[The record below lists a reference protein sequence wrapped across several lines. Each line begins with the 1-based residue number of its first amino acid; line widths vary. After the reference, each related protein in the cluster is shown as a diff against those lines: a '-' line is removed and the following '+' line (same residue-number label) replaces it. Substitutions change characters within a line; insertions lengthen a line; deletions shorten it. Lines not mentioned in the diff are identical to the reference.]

1 MTTASIKDVSNMVGI
16 TPTTANVKAK
26 NVQNGSDQ
34 FDKLFQKQMDQP
46 SKNLEQKKLSKA
58 PMGSVKKTIDQKK
71 DVNTNEISQEEPE
84 ENLKNVE
91 EVASVF
97 MTQLSEILGI
107 DVEELE
113 EKLSA
118 FGITETDLLQSDV
131 LGQFFMDINQIN
143 DSTQLL
149 TDEVLYAQY
158 QEVFQLQDEAITQ
171 MTELSAKDA
180 ANLETL
186 MSAQTSIEQAQELS
200 ADESVDEEVAPVI
213 EIVRNA
219 PTQDDNETQVLI
231 RQETG
236 RQADRDE
243 SGTTS
248 ENEPNMTFANQM
260 DQQLRFDQLNAQMQ
274 SENVGHAADVDTQDI
289 MNQIMD
295 YMKITLEPDMDSLEM
310 QLHPASLGTLQ
321 IQVTSKGGVM
331 TANFVTQ
338 NEAVKQALESQ
349 MMTLQ
354 DSLNEQGIKVEAV
367 EVSVATNSFDENLEQ
382 ERNGQGRNGG
392 QRGRSRRFRTIAN
405 VGTDN
410 LKEMKPQEQLAA
422 KIRSA
427 NKGV

>member
-1 MTTASIKDVSNMVGI
+1 MTTASIKDVSNMAGI
-16 TPTTANVKAK
+16 TPVTTNAKTK
-26 NVQNGSDQ
+26 NVQNGSNQ

-46 SKNLEQKKLSKA
+46 SKNVEQKKLSKA
-58 PMGSVKKTIDQKK
+58 PMSSVKKSIDQKQ
-71 DVNTNEISQEEPE
+71 DASVNEVSQEEPE
-84 ENLKNVE
+84 DDLKTVE
-91 EVASVF
+91 EVASAF
-97 MTQLSEILGI
+97 MTQLSELLGV

-113 EKLSA
+113 EKLET

-131 LGQFFMDINQIN
+131 LGQFFMDFNQIS

-149 TDEVLYAQY
+149 TDEALYAQY
-158 QEVFQLQDEAITQ
+158 QEVFNLQDEAITQ

-180 ANLETL
+180 ANLETI
-186 MSAQTSIEQAQELS
+186 MSSQTAVERVQNLS
-200 ADESVDEEVAPVI
+200 AEEPAEEEVAPVI

-219 PTQDDNETQVLI
+219 PTEDENETQVLV
-231 RQETG
+231 RQENG
-236 RQADRDE
+236 RQAERDQ
-243 SGTTS
+243 SKATS
-248 ENEPNMTFANQM
+248 EKEPNMTFSNQM

-274 SENVGHAADVDTQDI
+274 TENVTHTTDVDTQDI

-295 YMKITLEPDMDSLEM
+295 YMKITLDSDMDSLEM

-382 ERNGQGRNGG
+382 GREEQGRNGG
-392 QRGRSRRFRTIAN
+392 HRGRSRRFRGVAN

-427 NKGV
+427 NQGV

>member
-1 MTTASIKDVSNMVGI
+1 MTTASIKDVSNMAGI
-16 TPTTANVKAK
+16 TPVTTNAKTK
-26 NVQNGSDQ
+26 NVQNGSNQ

-46 SKNLEQKKLSKA
+46 SKNVEQKKLSKA
-58 PMGSVKKTIDQKK
+58 PMSSVKKSIDQKQ
-71 DVNTNEISQEEPE
+71 DASVNEVSQEEPE
-84 ENLKNVE
+84 DDLKTVE
-91 EVASVF
+91 EVASAF
-97 MTQLSEILGI
+97 MTQLSELLGV

-113 EKLSA
+113 EKLET

-131 LGQFFMDINQIN
+131 LGQFFMDFNQIS

-149 TDEVLYAQY
+149 TDEALYAQY
-158 QEVFQLQDEAITQ
+158 QEVFNLQDEAITQ

-180 ANLETL
+180 ANLETI
-186 MSAQTSIEQAQELS
+186 MSSQTAVERVQNLS
-200 ADESVDEEVAPVI
+200 AEEPAEEEVAPVI

-219 PTQDDNETQVLI
+219 PTEDENETQVLV
-231 RQETG
+231 RQENG
-236 RQADRDE
+236 RQAERDQ
-243 SGTTS
+243 SKATS
-248 ENEPNMTFANQM
+248 EKEPNMTFSNQM

-274 SENVGHAADVDTQDI
+274 TENVMHTTDVDTQDI

-295 YMKITLEPDMDSLEM
+295 YMKITLDSDMDSLEM

-382 ERNGQGRNGG
+382 GREEQGRNGG
-392 QRGRSRRFRTIAN
+392 HRGRSRRFRGVAN

-427 NKGV
+427 NQGV

>member
-1 MTTASIKDVSNMVGI
+1 MTTASIKDVSNMAGI
-16 TPTTANVKAK
+16 TPVTTNAKTK
-26 NVQNGSDQ
+26 NVQNGSNQ

-46 SKNLEQKKLSKA
+46 SKNVEQKKLSKA
-58 PMGSVKKTIDQKK
+58 PMSSVKKSIDQKQ
-71 DVNTNEISQEEPE
+71 DASVNEVSQEEPE
-84 ENLKNVE
+84 DDLKTVE
-91 EVASVF
+91 EVASAF
-97 MTQLSEILGI
+97 MTQLSELLGV

-113 EKLSA
+113 EKLET

-131 LGQFFMDINQIN
+131 LGQFFMDFNQIS

-149 TDEVLYAQY
+149 TDEALYAQY
-158 QEVFQLQDEAITQ
+158 QEVFNLQDEAITQ

-180 ANLETL
+180 ANLETI
-186 MSAQTSIEQAQELS
+186 MSSQTAVERVQNLS
-200 ADESVDEEVAPVI
+200 AEEPAEEEVAPVI

-219 PTQDDNETQVLI
+219 PTEDENETQVLV
-231 RQETG
+231 RQENG
-236 RQADRDE
+236 RQAEKDQ
-243 SGTTS
+243 SKATS
-248 ENEPNMTFANQM
+248 EKEPNMTFSNQM

-274 SENVGHAADVDTQDI
+274 TENVMHTTDVDTQDI

-295 YMKITLEPDMDSLEM
+295 YMKITLDSDMDSLEM

-382 ERNGQGRNGG
+382 GN
-392 QRGRSRRFRTIAN
+392 RGRSRRFRGVAN

-427 NKGV
+427 NQGV